1 MIQPPTPGLRL
12 GYGGQATT
20 MINTPG
26 SAPAPA
32 ARPPLKRALGP
43 WDLTAIGVNQ
53 VIGTGVFLMPA
64 LVAAQVGSW
73 STVAVLAVGGL
84 SMMIALC
91 FAEASSRV
99 EATGGSYLYTRTA
112 FGRFI
117 GFEVGW
123 MMWFTRVASWAS
135 VAYGLT
141 MYLARYWP
149 VLNEGMGRGLFLTI
163 VFAILTAVNIRGIRQ
178 SAWVV
183 NALTIGKLLPLVIF
197 VIGGIAFVEWS
208 RVTPVPPW
216 PPMEQASAALLYL
229 IFAFGGYEVVPV
241 PAGEARRPTRD
252 IPFAMVMTITIITI
266 LTILVQVVA
275 QGVLPDVAA
284 SRAPLADAAV
294 IFLGTSGALLL
305 TVGAAISTTG
315 NNMGQSISGS
325 RSLFAL
331 AEQRDLPSPI
341 AWVHPR
347 WRTPVVAILLTSGVA
362 LALALTGSFAT
373 LALASAV
380 SRLLVYAG
388 TAAAVLALRRH
399 GRAPF
404 TIPGGP
410 VVPLAALLISIA
422 LVAAATSEQFKIGGF
437 TLVAGAVLFAI
448 ARGTDAL
455 RGRDSNS

>member
-1 MIQPPTPGLRL
+1 MIAPTSVSAAPPA
-12 GYGGQATT
+12 GG
-20 MINTPG
+20 P
-26 SAPAPA
+26 PA
-32 ARPPLKRALGP
+32 LKRALGP

-53 VIGTGVFLMPA
+53 VIGAAVFLMPA
-64 LVAAQVGSW
+64 LVAAKVGSW

-84 SMMIALC
+84 SMLIALC

-99 EATGGSYLYTRTA
+99 EATGGSYLYTRAA

-135 VAYGLT
+135 VAFGLT
-141 MYLARYWP
+141 TYLARYWP
-149 VLNEGMGRGLFLTI
+149 ALGEGSGRNIFLTL
-163 VFAILTAVNIRGIRQ
+163 VFALLTAINIRGIRQ
-178 SAWVV
+178 SSWVV
-183 NALTIGKLLPLVIF
+183 NTLTVGKLLPLVIF
-197 VIGGIAFVEWS
+197 VLGGIAFVEWS
-208 RVTPVPPW
+208 RVKPSWPAPPLDLT
-216 PPMEQASAALLYL
+216 SAALLYL

-241 PAGEARRPTRD
+241 PAGEARNPVRD
-252 IPFAMVMTITIITI
+252 VPFAMIMTITIVTF

-275 QGVLPDVAA
+275 QGVLVDVGA
-284 SRAPLADAAV
+284 STAPLADGAV
-294 IFLGTSGALLL
+294 IFLGAAGALLL

-325 RSLFAL
+325 RSLYAL

-341 AWVHPR
+341 AWVHPT

-362 LALALTGSFAT
+362 LALALNGSFAK

-388 TAAAVLALRRH
+388 TAAAVLALRRQ
-399 GRAPF
+399 GPAPF

-410 VVPLAALLISIA
+410 VVPVAALVVCVA
-422 LVAAATSEQFKIGGF
+422 LVAGATAEQFKIGGLA
-437 TLVAGAVLFAI
+437 LVAGAVLFAI
-448 ARGTDAL
+448 ARFAD
-455 RGRDSNS
+455 RGR

>member
-1 MIQPPTPGLRL
+1 MTTTNASVPP
-12 GYGGQATT
+12 
-20 MINTPG
+20 
-26 SAPAPA
+26 PAPA
-32 ARPPLKRALGP
+32 VPALKRALGP

-53 VIGTGVFLMPA
+53 VIGAAVFLMPA

-73 STVAVLAVGGL
+73 STVAVLAVGLL
-84 SMMIALC
+84 SMLIALC

-99 EATGGSYLYTRTA
+99 ESTGGSYLYTRAA

-141 MYLARYWP
+141 TYLARYWP
-149 VLNEGMGRGLFLTI
+149 VLGEGRGRAVFLTAI
-163 VFAILTAVNIRGIRQ
+163 FGILTAINIRGIRQ

-183 NALTIGKLLPLVIF
+183 NILTIGKLLPLIIF
-197 VIGGIAFVEWS
+197 IAAGLAFVEWS
-208 RVTPVPPW
+208 RLTPSL
-216 PPMEQASAALLYL
+216 PMPTAAFPAALLYL

-241 PAGEARRPTRD
+241 PAGEARKPTRD
-252 IPFAMVMTITIITI
+252 VPFAMIMTIAIVTA
-266 LTILVQVVA
+266 LTILVQAVA
-275 QGVLPDVAA
+275 QGSLPDVA
-284 SRAPLADAAV
+284 SSKAPLADAAI
-294 IFLGTSGALLL
+294 IFLGASGALLL

-331 AEQRDLPSPI
+331 AEQRDLPSPL
-341 AWVHPR
+341 AWVHPT
-347 WRTPVVAILLTSGVA
+347 WRTPVVAILVTSAVA
-362 LALALTGSFAT
+362 LTLALTGSFAT

-388 TAAAVLALRRH
+388 TAAAVLALRRE
-399 GRAPF
+399 GPAPF

-410 VVPLAALLISIA
+410 VIPVAALAVCIA
-422 LVAAATSEQFKIGGF
+422 LVAGATSQQFKIGGAA
-437 TLVAGAVLFAI
+437 LAAGAILFAI
-448 ARGTDAL
+448 ARRADRA
-455 RGRDSNS
+455 R

>member
-1 MIQPPTPGLRL
+1 MIQPRHLS
-12 GYGGQATT
+12 QV
-20 MINTPG
+20 
-26 SAPAPA
+26 PA
-32 ARPPLKRALGP
+32 LKRALGP

-53 VIGTGVFLMPA
+53 VIGAAVFLMPA

-84 SMMIALC
+84 SMLIALC

-99 EATGGSYLYTRTA
+99 ESTGGAYIYTREA

-123 MMWFTRVASWAS
+123 MTWFTRVASWAG

-141 MYLARYWP
+141 IYLARYWP
-149 VLNEGMGRGLFLTI
+149 ALGQGTGRGVFLTI
-163 VFAILTAVNIRGIRQ
+163 VFAVLTAINIRGIRQ
-178 SAWVV
+178 SSWVV
-183 NALTIGKLLPLVIF
+183 NAMTIGKLLPLAIF
-197 VIGGIAFVEWS
+197 VIGGLAFVEWW
-208 RVTPVPPW
+208 RLVPVPPL
-216 PPMEQASAALLYL
+216 PVEQAPAALLYL

-241 PAGEARRPTRD
+241 PAGEAQRPERD
-252 IPFAMVMTITIITI
+252 MPFAMIMTIVIVT
-266 LTILVQVVA
+266 LVTILVQIVA
-275 QGVLPDVAA
+275 QGVLPAVETSA
-284 SRAPLADAAV
+284 APLADGAV
-294 IFLGTSGALLL
+294 IFLGAAGALLL
-305 TVGAAISTTG
+305 TVGAVISTGG

-331 AEQRDLPSPI
+331 AEQGDLPRPL

-347 WRTPVVAILLTSGVA
+347 WRTPVPAILVTSGCA
-362 LALALTGSFAT
+362 LALALTGSFAA

-388 TAAAVLALRRH
+388 TAAAVLALRRR

-410 VVPLAALLISIA
+410 VVPIAALVVCLS
-422 LVAAATSEQFKIGGF
+422 
-437 TLVAGAVLFAI
+437 LVAGATVDQFVTGGVALVVGAVLYAI
-448 ARGTDAL
+448 AR
-455 RGRDSNS
+455 R

>member
-1 MIQPPTPGLRL
+1 MTSPRAVTAPP
-12 GYGGQATT
+12 
-20 MINTPG
+20 
-26 SAPAPA
+26 S

-53 VIGTGVFLMPA
+53 VIGAAVFLMPA
-64 LVAAQVGSW
+64 LVAAKVGSW

-84 SMMIALC
+84 SMLIALC

-99 EATGGSYLYTRTA
+99 DATGGSYLYTRAA
-112 FGRFI
+112 FGRFV

-123 MMWFTRVASWAS
+123 MMWFTRVASWAG

-141 MYLARYWP
+141 TYLARYWP
-149 VLNEGMGRGLFLTI
+149 VLGDGRGRGMF
-163 VFAILTAVNIRGIRQ
+163 LTAVFATLTAINIRGIRQ

-183 NALTIGKLLPLVIF
+183 NTLTIGKLLPLVIF
-197 VIGGIAFVEWS
+197 VLGGLAYVEWS
-208 RVTPVPPW
+208 RVRPVWPMPPL
-216 PPMEQASAALLYL
+216 EQASAALLYL

-241 PAGEARRPTRD
+241 PAGEAKTPTRD
-252 IPFAMVMTITIITI
+252 VPFAMIMTIAIVTV
-266 LTILVQVVA
+266 LTIFVQVVA

-284 SRAPLADAAV
+284 SGAPLADAAV
-294 IFLGTSGALLL
+294 LFFGAAGALLL

-331 AEQRDLPSPI
+331 AEQRDLPSPL
-341 AWVHPR
+341 AWVHPT

-362 LALALTGSFAT
+362 LALALTGSFST

-388 TAAAVLALRRH
+388 TAAAVLALRRR

-410 VVPLAALLISIA
+410 IVPLAALVICLA
-422 LVAAATSEQFKIGGF
+422 LVAGATAEQFTIGG
-437 TLVAGAVLFAI
+437 LALAAGAVLFVI
-448 ARGTDAL
+448 ARGTDYV
-455 RGRDSNS
+455 RDRRVSNS

>member
-1 MIQPPTPGLRL
+1 MIQPRDLPQTP
-12 GYGGQATT
+12 A
-20 MINTPG
+20 
-26 SAPAPA
+26 
-32 ARPPLKRALGP
+32 LKRALGP

-53 VIGTGVFLMPA
+53 VIGAAVFLMPA

-73 STVAVLAVGGL
+73 STLAVLAVGGL
-84 SMMIALC
+84 SMLIALC

-99 EATGGSYLYTRTA
+99 ESTGGSYIYTRQA

-123 MMWFTRVASWAS
+123 MMWFTRVASWAG

-141 MYLARYWP
+141 IYLARYWP
-149 VLNEGMGRGLFLTI
+149 VLGEGTGRGIFLTI
-163 VFAILTAVNIRGIRQ
+163 VFSVLTAINVRGIRQ

-183 NALTIGKLLPLVIF
+183 NTLTIGKLLPLVIF

-208 RVTPVPPW
+208 RLTPVW
-216 PPMEQASAALLYL
+216 PVPVEAAPAALLYL

-241 PAGEARRPTRD
+241 PAGEARSPLRD
-252 IPFAMVMTITIITI
+252 VPFAMIMTIAIITV

-284 SRAPLADAAV
+284 SKAPLAEAALL
-294 IFLGTSGALLL
+294 FLGAYGALLL
-305 TVGAAISTTG
+305 TVGAVVSTTG

-331 AEQRDLPSPI
+331 AEQGDLPSPL
-341 AWVHPR
+341 AYVHPT
-347 WRTPVVAILLTSGVA
+347 WRTPVVAILVTGSVA
-362 LALALTGSFAT
+362 LGLALTGSFAT

-388 TAAAVLALRRH
+388 TAAAVLALRRN
-399 GRAPF
+399 GPAPF
-404 TIPGGP
+404 TIAGGP
-410 VVPLAALLISIA
+410 IVPLAALAVCIA
-422 LVAAATSEQFKIGGF
+422 LVAGATAEQFKIGGLA
-437 TLVAGAVLFAI
+437 LVIGAVLYLI
-448 ARGTDAL
+448 ATRSPASVAPAAGIGT
-455 RGRDSNS
+455 RP

>member
-1 MIQPPTPGLRL
+1 MNPP
-12 GYGGQATT
+12 A
-20 MINTPG
+20 
-26 SAPAPA
+26 
-32 ARPPLKRALGP
+32 LKRALGP

-53 VIGTGVFLMPA
+53 VIGAAVFLMPA
-64 LVAAQVGSW
+64 LVAEKVGSW
-73 STVAVLAVGGL
+73 STVAVLAVGFL
-84 SMMIALC
+84 SMLIALC

-99 EATGGSYLYTRTA
+99 ETTGGAYIYTRTA

-123 MMWFTRVASWAS
+123 MTWFTRVASWAS

-141 MYLARYWP
+141 TYLARYWP
-149 VLNEGMGRGLFLTI
+149 VLGEGRGRGIFLTVI
-163 VFAILTAVNIRGIRQ
+163 FSILTAINIRGIRQ

-183 NALTIGKLLPLVIF
+183 NTLTIGKLLPLVIF
-197 VIGGIAFVEWS
+197 VVAGVAFVEWS
-208 RVTPVPPW
+208 RLTPAW
-216 PPMEQASAALLYL
+216 PLPSEQFPAALLYL

-252 IPFAMVMTITIITI
+252 IPFAMIMTIAIVTV
-266 LTILVQVVA
+266 LTILVQAVA
-275 QGVLPDVAA
+275 QGSLENVAA
-284 SRAPLADAAV
+284 SKAPLADAAV
-294 IFLGTSGALLL
+294 IFIGAAGAVLM

-341 AWVHPR
+341 AWVHPT
-347 WRTPVVAILLTSGVA
+347 WRTPVVAILVTSAVA
-362 LALALTGSFAT
+362 LTLALTGSFAT
-373 LALASAV
+373 LAVASAI

-388 TAAAVLALRRH
+388 TAAAVLALRRE

-410 VVPLAALLISIA
+410 VVPVAALAVCIA
-422 LVAAATSEQFKIGGF
+422 LVASATAAQFKIGGIA
-437 TLVAGAVLFAI
+437 LAAGAALFAI
-448 ARGTDAL
+448 ARFADRKL
-455 RGRDSNS
+455 

>member
-1 MIQPPTPGLRL
+1 MQTP
-12 GYGGQATT
+12 A
-20 MINTPG
+20 
-26 SAPAPA
+26 
-32 ARPPLKRALGP
+32 LKRALGP

-64 LVAAQVGSW
+64 LVAGQVGSW
-73 STVAVLAVGGL
+73 SSVAVLLVGGI
-84 SMMIALC
+84 SMLIALC
-91 FAEASSRV
+91 FAEAASRV
-99 EATGGSYLYTRTA
+99 ETTGGAYIYTRQA

-123 MMWFTRVASWAS
+123 MTWFTRVASWAG
-135 VAYGLT
+135 VAFGLT
-141 MYLARYWP
+141 MYLARYFPALEDGLW
-149 VLNEGMGRGLFLTI
+149 RGLFLTA
-163 VFAILTAVNIRGIRQ
+163 VFGILTAINIRGIRL

-183 NALTIGKLLPLVIF
+183 NTLTIGKLVPLAVF
-197 VIGGIAFVEWS
+197 VAGGIAFVEWS
-208 RVTPVPPW
+208 RVAPA
-216 PPMEQASAALLYL
+216 PPMPPLAQTSAALLYL

-252 IPFAMVMTITIITI
+252 IPFAMIMTITIVTL

-275 QGVLPDVAA
+275 QGSLADVAA
-284 SRAPLADAAV
+284 SKAPLADAAV
-294 IFLGTSGALLL
+294 TFLGATGALLL
-305 TVGAAISTTG
+305 TAGAVISTTG

-341 AWVHPR
+341 AWVHPT
-347 WRTPVVAILLTSGVA
+347 WRTPVVAIVLTSGVA
-362 LALALTGSFAT
+362 LALALSGSFSK

-388 TAAAVLALRRH
+388 TAAAVLALRRE

-410 VVPLAALLISIA
+410 VVPVAALAVCVA
-422 LVAAATSEQFKIGGF
+422 LVAGATREQFVIGGAA
-437 TLVAGAVLFAI
+437 LAAGAVLFAI
-448 ARGTDAL
+448 ARRAVRRNPGSDVPVTRTSPL
-455 RGRDSNS
+455 P

>member
-1 MIQPPTPGLRL
+1 MTQP
-12 GYGGQATT
+12 A
-20 MINTPG
+20 
-26 SAPAPA
+26 
-32 ARPPLKRALGP
+32 LKRALGP

-53 VIGTGVFLMPA
+53 VIGAAVFLMPA

-73 STVAVLAVGGL
+73 STLAVLAVGLL
-84 SMMIALC
+84 SMLIALC

-99 EATGGSYLYTRTA
+99 ESTGGSYLYTRQA

-123 MMWFTRVASWAS
+123 MMWFTRVASWAG

-141 MYLARYWP
+141 TYLARYWP
-149 VLNEGMGRGLFLTI
+149 VLGDGRGRGIFLAAI
-163 VFAILTAVNIRGIRQ
+163 FGILTAINIRGIRQ
-178 SAWVV
+178 SSWVV

-197 VIGGIAFVEWS
+197 IIAGIAFVEWS
-208 RVTPVPPW
+208 RLKPAW
-216 PPMEQASAALLYL
+216 PLPSERMPEALLYL

-241 PAGEARRPTRD
+241 PAGEARKPTRD
-252 IPFAMVMTITIITI
+252 VPFAMIMTIAIVTIITI
-266 LTILVQVVA
+266 LVQAVA
-275 QGVLPDVAA
+275 QGSLPDVA
-284 SRAPLADAAV
+284 SSKAPLADAA
-294 IFLGTSGALLL
+294 ILFLGAGGALLL

-341 AWVHPR
+341 AWVHPA
-347 WRTPVVAILLTSGVA
+347 WCTPVVAILITSSVA
-362 LALALTGSFAT
+362 LTLALTGSFAK
-373 LALASAV
+373 LALASAL

-388 TAAAVLALRRH
+388 TAAAVLALRRK

-410 VVPLAALLISIA
+410 VVPIAALGVC
-422 LVAAATSEQFKIGGF
+422 VA
-437 TLVAGAVLFAI
+437 LVAGATWEQLRIGGITLAVGAILFAI
-448 ARGTDAL
+448 ARYAD
-455 RGRDSNS
+455 RGRS

>member
-1 MIQPPTPGLRL
+1 
-12 GYGGQATT
+12 
-20 MINTPG
+20 
-26 SAPAPA
+26 
-32 ARPPLKRALGP
+32 
-43 WDLTAIGVNQ
+43 
-53 VIGTGVFLMPA
+53 MPA
-64 LVAAQVGSW
+64 LVAGQVGSW
-73 STVAVLAVGGL
+73 SAVAVLGVGGL
-84 SMMIALC
+84 SMLIALC

-99 EATGGSYLYTRTA
+99 ATTGGSYIYTRQA
-112 FGRFI
+112 FGRFA

-123 MMWFTRVASWAS
+123 MMWFTRVASWAG

-149 VLNEGMGRGLFLTI
+149 ALEDGTARGLFLTI
-163 VFAILTAVNIRGIRQ
+163 VFSVLTAINIRGIRQ

-183 NALTIGKLLPLVIF
+183 NTLTAGKLIPLAVF
-197 VIGGIAFVEWS
+197 VAGGIAVVEWS
-208 RVTPVPPW
+208 RVMPVRPLPPLD
-216 PPMEQASAALLYL
+216 QTSAALLYL

-241 PAGEARRPTRD
+241 PAGEARRPERD
-252 IPFAMVMTITIITI
+252 VPFAMIMTIGIVTL

-284 SRAPLADAAV
+284 SKAPLADAAV
-294 IFLGTSGALLL
+294 IFLGASGALLL
-305 TVGAAISTTG
+305 TVGAVISTTG

-331 AEQRDLPSPI
+331 AEQGDLPSPL

-347 WRTPVVAILLTSGVA
+347 WRTPAVSIFVTGAVA
-362 LALALTGSFAT
+362 LTLALTGSFAT
-373 LALASAV
+373 LALASAM

-410 VVPLAALLISIA
+410 IVPVAALLISIA
-422 LVAAATSEQFKIGGF
+422 LVAGATRPQFVIGGW
-437 TLVAGAVLFAI
+437 TLAVGAVLFVI
-448 ARGTDAL
+448 AQKSGARSQKPGATL
-455 RGRDSNS
+455 

>member
-1 MIQPPTPGLRL
+1 MNPP
-12 GYGGQATT
+12 A
-20 MINTPG
+20 
-26 SAPAPA
+26 
-32 ARPPLKRALGP
+32 LKRALGP

-64 LVAAQVGSW
+64 LVAGQVGSW

-84 SMMIALC
+84 SMLIALC

-99 EATGGSYLYTRTA
+99 ATTGGSYIYTRQA

-123 MMWFTRVASWAS
+123 MTWFTRVASWAG

-149 VLNEGMGRGLFLTI
+149 ALEDGTARGLFLTV
-163 VFAILTAVNIRGIRQ
+163 VFGLLAAINMRGIRQ

-183 NALTIGKLLPLVIF
+183 NTLTIGKLLPLAVF
-197 VIGGIAFVEWS
+197 VAGGLAFVEWS
-208 RVTPVPPW
+208 RVIPVKPW
-216 PPMEQASAALLYL
+216 PPFDQTSAALLYL

-241 PAGEARRPTRD
+241 PAGEARRPERD
-252 IPFAMVMTITIITI
+252 VPFAMVMTIAIVTL

-275 QGVLPDVAA
+275 QGVLADVAI
-284 SRAPLADAAV
+284 SKAPLADAAV
-294 IFLGTSGALLL
+294 IFLGAGGALLL
-305 TVGAAISTTG
+305 TIGAVISTTG
-315 NNMGQSISGS
+315 NNMGQSLSGS

-331 AEQRDLPSPI
+331 AEQRDLPSAM

-347 WRTPVVAILLTSGVA
+347 WRTPVVAIVVTSAVA
-362 LALALTGSFAT
+362 LALAVTGSFST

-388 TAAAVLALRRH
+388 TAAAVLALRRE

-410 VVPLAALLISIA
+410 IVPVAALLVCLA
-422 LVAAATSEQFKIGGF
+422 LVAAATSEQFRIGG
-437 TLVAGAVLFAI
+437 LALIVGAVLFAA
-448 ARGTDAL
+448 ARWADRTPITK
-455 RGRDSNS
+455 S